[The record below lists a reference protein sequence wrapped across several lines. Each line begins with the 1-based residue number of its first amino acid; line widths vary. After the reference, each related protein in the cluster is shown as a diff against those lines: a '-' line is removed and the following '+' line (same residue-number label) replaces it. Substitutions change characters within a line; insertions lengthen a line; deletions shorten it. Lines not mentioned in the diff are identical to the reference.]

1 MNEKTDSELKGET
14 FLQCHLTLPNDINTI
29 PQLSEF
35 IDMNCEELGVDMV
48 DTMNINLALEEAV
61 VNVMSY
67 AYPEGTEGQVD
78 IDLIAD
84 GNDMVFTITDS
95 GTPFDPTQKEEVD
108 TTLSAE
114 ERPIGGLGIHLVRKL
129 MDSIN
134 YQYIDNK
141 NVLTLKNNI
150 MIEIKENNGGML
162 AILNGRLDTP
172 AAVKAQ
178 QEIGPLLENAD
189 KEIVFDCT
197 NLEYISSSG
206 LRLFLT
212 IRKEA
217 SVKGGK
223 VIIENINDEIRKVFM
238 MTGFFNLFEI
248 RNA

>member
-1 MNEKTDSELKGET
+1 M
-14 FLQCHLTLPNDINTI
+14 I
-29 PQLSEF
+29 
-35 IDMNCEELGVDMV
+35 
-48 DTMNINLALEEAV
+48 
-61 VNVMSY
+61 
-67 AYPEGTEGQVD
+67 
-78 IDLIAD
+78 
-84 GNDMVFTITDS
+84 
-95 GTPFDPTQKEEVD
+95 
-108 TTLSAE
+108 
-114 ERPIGGLGIHLVRKL
+114 
-129 MDSIN
+129 
-134 YQYIDNK
+134 
-141 NVLTLKNNI
+141 
-150 MIEIKENNGGML
+150 IEIKELDGGMK

-178 QEIGPLLENAD
+178 QEVGPLLENAD

>member
-1 MNEKTDSELKGET
+1 
-14 FLQCHLTLPNDINTI
+14 
-29 PQLSEF
+29 
-35 IDMNCEELGVDMV
+35 
-48 DTMNINLALEEAV
+48 
-61 VNVMSY
+61 MS
-67 AYPEGTEGQVD
+67 
-78 IDLIAD
+78 
-84 GNDMVFTITDS
+84 S
-95 GTPFDPTQKEEVD
+95 G
-108 TTLSAE
+108 
-114 ERPIGGLGIHLVRKL
+114 R
-129 MDSIN
+129 
-134 YQYIDNK
+134 
-141 NVLTLKNNI
+141 
-150 MIEIKENNGGML
+150 
-162 AILNGRLDTP
+162 RLRQTSP

>member
-1 MNEKTDSELKGET
+1 
-14 FLQCHLTLPNDINTI
+14 
-29 PQLSEF
+29 
-35 IDMNCEELGVDMV
+35 
-48 DTMNINLALEEAV
+48 
-61 VNVMSY
+61 
-67 AYPEGTEGQVD
+67 
-78 IDLIAD
+78 
-84 GNDMVFTITDS
+84 
-95 GTPFDPTQKEEVD
+95 
-108 TTLSAE
+108 
-114 ERPIGGLGIHLVRKL
+114 
-129 MDSIN
+129 
-134 YQYIDNK
+134 
-141 NVLTLKNNI
+141 

-248 RNA
+248 RKA